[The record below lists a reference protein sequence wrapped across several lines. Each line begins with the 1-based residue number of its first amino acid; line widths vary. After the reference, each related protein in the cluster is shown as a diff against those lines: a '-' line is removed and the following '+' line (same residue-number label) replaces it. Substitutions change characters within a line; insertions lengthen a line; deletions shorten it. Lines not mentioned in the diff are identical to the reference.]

1 MLVIIG
7 TIRLPAENLSAA
19 RSFMA
24 TMVAQSRAEAGCL
37 AYAYAEDVLEAG
49 LIRITEVWE
58 DQASLDRHLA
68 SDHLAAWRTAWPT
81 LAIGERNLVLYEVG
95 TARRV

>member
-7 TIRLPAENLSAA
+7 TIRLPVENLSAA
-19 RSFMA
+19 RSVIA

-58 DQASLDRHLA
+58 DQAALNRHLA
-68 SDHLAAWRTAWPT
+68 SEHLAAWRAAWPA
-81 LAIGERNLVLYEVG
+81 LAIGERNLVLYEAG